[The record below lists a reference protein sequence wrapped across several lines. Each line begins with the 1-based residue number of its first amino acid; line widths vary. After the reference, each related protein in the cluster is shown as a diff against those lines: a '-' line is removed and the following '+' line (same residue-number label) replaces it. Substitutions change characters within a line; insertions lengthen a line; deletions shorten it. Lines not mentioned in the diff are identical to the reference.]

1 MITLKRIWQ
10 RTAPNII
17 LVGIRFLFESPN
29 EKVRRKAV
37 LKHFKKFDLKTLS
50 PEIREGLRYL
60 KFHKFS
66 AYPYRW
72 ALKYDNIFP
81 KVYRDTQHQCYY
93 VLYEGKR
100 MYFPKRYTE
109 SQVIWVFRSINK
121 EQDSQSPHL
130 YLTTEF
136 QVDLNSIV
144 VDAGVAEGNFAL
156 SVVEKAKLLYLI
168 ECDTEWMEALRL
180 TFAPWKEKVVF
191 VEKLI
196 SDTESAL
203 TTSIDSLIKPISNEK
218 YFIKMDIEGYEQK
231 ALIGME
237 NLVASGCNIKM
248 DVCTYHHA
256 NDLQEIETI
265 ISDYGFNWSVSES
278 FMLFFRP
285 EELPSFRKVLIRA
298 EKF

>member
-10 RTAPNII
+10 KTAPNII

-37 LKHFKKFDLKTLS
+37 LKYFKKFELKTLS

-66 AYPYRW
+66 AYPYVW

-81 KVYRDTQHQCYY
+81 MVYRDTQHQCYY
-93 VLYEGKR
+93 VLYGGKR
-100 MYFPKRYTE
+100 MYFPKNFTE
-109 SQVIWVFRSINK
+109 TQVIWIFRSINK

-136 QVDLNSIV
+136 QVDINSIV

-191 VEKLI
+191 VEKLM
-196 SDTESAL
+196 SDTESAS
-203 TTSIDSLIKPISNEK
+203 TTSIDSLVKPISNEK

-231 ALIGME
+231 ALKGME

-256 NDLQEIETI
+256 NDLQEIEAI

-285 EELPSFRKVLIRA
+285 EESPSFRKVLIRA
-298 EKF
+298 AKF